1 MLTPKVDNQSE
12 LFRRPVVSAWPRLL
26 LTFSIALA
34 ALSASAREYHVA
46 VGGDNHNAGTAA
58 NPFRTIQYAAN
69 LAQPG
74 DVVTVHQ
81 GVYRERIKPP
91 RGGVSDRKRITYQAA
106 VDEQVEIKG
115 SEVVTKWVKVQDGVW
130 QAVLPNSFFGDFN
143 PYNDPIHGDWF
154 DAKKREHHTGAVYI
168 DGDWLAEAS
177 KLDEVLKPMGTNAL
191 WFAKVDATNT
201 TLWAQFKTINPNE
214 QLVEINVRR
223 TVFYP
228 EKTGVNFITVRG
240 FTLRHAATPWA
251 PPTAEQIG
259 LIGTH
264 WSLGWI
270 IESNIISLSMCAG
283 VTLGKY
289 GDEWDNRAGSAEG
302 YVGTIGRALTNGW
315 NRATIGHHL
324 VRGNDISFC
333 EQGGIVGSL
342 GGAFSTITGN
352 NIHDI
357 HMRRLFGGAEMAGIK
372 LHGAIDVEIRGNH
385 IYRTCRGVWLDWMAQ
400 GTRLSQ
406 NLFHDNSFDD
416 LFTEVDHG
424 PYLVD
429 NNLFLSPTSLRI
441 WSQGGA
447 YVHNLIAGKVEA
459 KSFDA
464 RQTPYLK
471 PHSTVLAGLHDN
483 PRGDQRFNNNLLVGR
498 VDLSQFDDSKLPVWM
513 KGNAFLGGARPSRFE
528 TNAIVQTN
536 FVPALK
542 IARGANGWFLAM
554 PYAPAWNHDHP
565 CQSVTTKSLGR
576 AAIPDVAF
584 EHPDGSAIQINT
596 DYLGRMRKGENPSV
610 GPFAEISKPDLSI
623 NVWPETK

>member
-1 MLTPKVDNQSE
+1 METNYMMKPKIHNHSE

-46 VGGDNHNAGTAA
+46 VGGDNLNAGTAA
-58 NPFRTIQYAAN
+58 NPLRTIQYAAN

-115 SEVVTKWVKVQDGVW
+115 SEVVTNWVKVQDGVW
-130 QAVLPNSFFGDFN
+130 QAVLPSSFFGDFN

-264 WSLGWI
+264 WSKSWI
-270 IESNIISLSMCAG
+270 IESNIISHSVCAG
-283 VTLGKY
+283 ITLGKY
-289 GDEWDNRAGSAEG
+289 GDEWDNRAESAEG

-315 NRATIGHHL
+315 NRANIGHHL

-385 IYRTCRGVWLDWMAQ
+385 IYRTCRG
-400 GTRLSQ
+400 
-406 NLFHDNSFDD
+406 
-416 LFTEVDHG
+416 
-424 PYLVD
+424 
-429 NNLFLSPTSLRI
+429 
-441 WSQGGA
+441 
-447 YVHNLIAGKVEA
+447 
-459 KSFDA
+459 
-464 RQTPYLK
+464 
-471 PHSTVLAGLHDN
+471 
-483 PRGDQRFNNNLLVGR
+483 
-498 VDLSQFDDSKLPVWM
+498 
-513 KGNAFLGGARPSRFE
+513 
-528 TNAIVQTN
+528 
-536 FVPALK
+536 
-542 IARGANGWFLAM
+542 
-554 PYAPAWNHDHP
+554 
-565 CQSVTTKSLGR
+565 
-576 AAIPDVAF
+576 
-584 EHPDGSAIQINT
+584 
-596 DYLGRMRKGENPSV
+596 
-610 GPFAEISKPDLSI
+610 
-623 NVWPETK
+623 